1 MNKIRIS
8 VVEDNAKLRRGL
20 AALLNDTTDLC
31 CHSIFA
37 NAEDALQ
44 RLPADAPE
52 IVLMDIRLPG
62 LSGIECV
69 ARLVEQ
75 LPKLRIIM
83 LTAYEDS
90 EDIFRSLAAGAHG
103 YLLKSTAPDQLLE
116 AIREVAVGGSPIS
129 GSVARKIIGFF
140 RDKPP
145 EPGSVAA
152 LAPRERE
159 VLKLLAEGCPYK
171 EIAATMDLSL
181 GTVRT
186 YIERVYEKLHVH
198 SRTEA
203 VVKYL
208 SQSSPGRPAAN
219 VRAPTG

>member
-1 MNKIRIS
+1 MKKIRIS
-8 VVEDNAKLRRGL
+8 VVEDSAKLRRGL
-20 AALLNDTTDLC
+20 EALLNDTADLC
-31 CHSIFA
+31 CHSVFA
-37 NAEDALQ
+37 SAEDALQ
-44 RLPADAPE
+44 RMPADAPE

-69 ARLVEQ
+69 TRLVER
-75 LPKLRIIM
+75 LPKVRIIM

-90 EDIFRSLAAGAHG
+90 DDIFRSLAAGAHG
-103 YLLKSTAPDQLLE
+103 YLLKSTAPDQLLD
-116 AIREVAVGGSPIS
+116 AIREVAAGGSPIS

-140 RDKPP
+140 HAKPP

-159 VLKLLAEGCPYK
+159 VLKLLADGCPYK
-171 EIAATMDLSL
+171 EIATAMSLSL

-186 YIERVYEKLHVH
+186 YIERIYEKLHVH

-208 SQSSPGRPAAN
+208 SASSPDQPHR
-219 VRAPTG
+219 